1 MFTQIPTAS
10 FQFYRRAFRS
20 YMPSANAKIQLVDS
34 TKEKKAL
41 LLVSF
46 KGAF

>member
-10 FQFYRRAFRS
+10 FQFYRRTFRS

-34 TKEKKAL
+34 TKEKKTL
-41 LLVSF
+41 LLV
-46 KGAF
+46 